1 MNYLVTGCA
10 GFIGYHVAD
19 SILKQDKQSKVIGID
34 NLNDYYSVKLKQKR
48 IQLLKQNK
56 RFNFLKINLIDKKKI
71 ITVFKKHKIDF
82 VIHLAAQ
89 AGVRY
94 SLINPKSYYESNI
107 VGFSNIIEISHANN
121 VKKFIFASSSS
132 VYGDKKK
139 YPLNESEKIYPK
151 NIYSASKKLNEDI
164 ASDVSKISKMQMIGL
179 RFFTIYGKWGR
190 PDMLIFSFLKSAKEQ
205 KIYYLNDYGNHV
217 RDFTHIDDVLII
229 INKLIKKK
237 INQKFQIFNICS
249 NNPIKINFLISR
261 MQNYLTK
268 KAIIKKVHHNK
279 VEVFKTHGDNSKIK
293 KYLKIRKFKNITN
306 ELNKIIDWYEK
317 EKIWKIT
324 S

>member
-10 GFIGYHVAD
+10 GFIGYHIAN
-19 SILKQDKQSKVIGID
+19 SIIKKNKKARVLGID
-34 NLNDYYSVKLKQKR
+34 NLNNYYSVKLKKKR
-48 IQLLKQNK
+48 IKLLEKNK

-71 ITVFKKHKIDF
+71 IRVFKKHKIDF

-94 SLINPKSYYESNI
+94 SLINPESYYESNI

-132 VYGDKKK
+132 VYGDKKR
-139 YPLNESEKIYPK
+139 YPLNETEKIYPK

>member
-71 ITVFKKHKIDF
+71 IRVFKKHKIDF

-94 SLINPKSYYESNI
+94 SLINPESYYESNI

-132 VYGDKKK
+132 VYGDKKR
-139 YPLNESEKIYPK
+139 YPLNETEKIYPK

>member
-10 GFIGYHVAD
+10 GFIGYHVAV

-48 IQLLKQNK
+48 IQLLKQSK

-71 ITVFKKHKIDF
+71 IRVFNKHKIDF

-94 SLINPKSYYESNI
+94 SLINPESYYESNI

-132 VYGDKKK
+132 VYGDKKR
-139 YPLNESEKIYPK
+139 YPLNETEKIYPK

-261 MQNYLTK
+261 MQNYLIK

-293 KYLKIRKFKNITN
+293 EYLKIRKFKNITN

>member
-10 GFIGYHVAD
+10 GFIGYHVAV

-48 IQLLKQNK
+48 IQLLKQSK

-71 ITVFKKHKIDF
+71 IRVFKKHKIDF

-94 SLINPKSYYESNI
+94 SLINPESYYESNI

-132 VYGDKKK
+132 VYGDKKR
-139 YPLNESEKIYPK
+139 YPLNETEKIYPK

-205 KIYYLNDYGNHV
+205 KIYYLNDYGNHI

-324 S
+324 N

>member
-10 GFIGYHVAD
+10 GFIGYHVAV

-48 IQLLKQNK
+48 IQLLKQSK

-71 ITVFKKHKIDF
+71 IRVFNKHKIDF

-94 SLINPKSYYESNI
+94 SLINPESYYESNI

-132 VYGDKKK
+132 VYGDKKR
-139 YPLNESEKIYPK
+139 YPLNETEKIYPK

-279 VEVFKTHGDNSKIK
+279 VEVFKTHGDNLKIKNYLKIK
-293 KYLKIRKFKNITN
+293 KFKVITN

-324 S
+324 I

>member
-10 GFIGYHVAD
+10 GFIGYHVAV

-94 SLINPKSYYESNI
+94 SLINPESYYESNI

-132 VYGDKKK
+132 VYGDKKR
-139 YPLNESEKIYPK
+139 YPLNETEKIYPK

>member
-10 GFIGYHVAD
+10 GFIGYHVAV

-48 IQLLKQNK
+48 IQLLKQSK

-71 ITVFKKHKIDF
+71 ITVFKKHKIDI

-94 SLINPKSYYESNI
+94 SLINPESYYESNI

-132 VYGDKKK
+132 VYGDKKR
-139 YPLNESEKIYPK
+139 YPLNETEKIYPK

-293 KYLKIRKFKNITN
+293 EYLKIRKFKNITN

>member
-10 GFIGYHVAD
+10 GFIGYHVAV

-48 IQLLKQNK
+48 IQLLKQSK

-71 ITVFKKHKIDF
+71 IRVFNKHKIDF

-94 SLINPKSYYESNI
+94 SLINPESYYESNI

-132 VYGDKKK
+132 VYGDKKR
-139 YPLNESEKIYPK
+139 YPLNETEKIYPK

-293 KYLKIRKFKNITN
+293 EYLKIRKFKNITN

>member
-94 SLINPKSYYESNI
+94 SLINPESYYESNI

-132 VYGDKKK
+132 VYGDKKR
-139 YPLNESEKIYPK
+139 YPLNETEKIYPK

-205 KIYYLNDYGNHV
+205 KIYYLNDYGNHI

>member
-10 GFIGYHVAD
+10 GFIGYHVAV

-48 IQLLKQNK
+48 IQLLKQSK

-71 ITVFKKHKIDF
+71 IRVFNKHKIDF

-132 VYGDKKK
+132 VYGDKKR
-139 YPLNESEKIYPK
+139 YPLNETEKIYPK

-268 KAIIKKVHHNK
+268 KAIIKKVHHNE

>member
-71 ITVFKKHKIDF
+71 IRVFKKHKIDF

-94 SLINPKSYYESNI
+94 SLINPESYYESNI

-132 VYGDKKK
+132 VYGDKKR
-139 YPLNESEKIYPK
+139 YPLNETEKIYPK

-261 MQNYLTK
+261 IQNYLTK

>member
-1 MNYLVTGCA
+1 
-10 GFIGYHVAD
+10 
-19 SILKQDKQSKVIGID
+19 
-34 NLNDYYSVKLKQKR
+34 
-48 IQLLKQNK
+48 
-56 RFNFLKINLIDKKKI
+56 
-71 ITVFKKHKIDF
+71 
-82 VIHLAAQ
+82 
-89 AGVRY
+89 
-94 SLINPKSYYESNI
+94 
-107 VGFSNIIEISHANN
+107 
-121 VKKFIFASSSS
+121 
-132 VYGDKKK
+132 
-139 YPLNESEKIYPK
+139 
-151 NIYSASKKLNEDI
+151 
-164 ASDVSKISKMQMIGL
+164 MQMIGL

>member
-10 GFIGYHVAD
+10 GFIGYHVAV

-48 IQLLKQNK
+48 IQLLKQSK

-71 ITVFKKHKIDF
+71 IRVFNKHKIDF

-94 SLINPKSYYESNI
+94 SLINPESYYESNI

-132 VYGDKKK
+132 VYGDKKR
-139 YPLNESEKIYPK
+139 YPLNETEKIYPK

-261 MQNYLTK
+261 MQNYLIK

>member
-10 GFIGYHVAD
+10 GFIGYHVAV

-48 IQLLKQNK
+48 IQLLKQSK

-71 ITVFKKHKIDF
+71 IRVFNKHKIDF

-94 SLINPKSYYESNI
+94 SLINPESYYESNI

-132 VYGDKKK
+132 VYGDKKR
-139 YPLNESEKIYPK
+139 YPLNETEKIYPK

-237 INQKFQIFNICS
+237 INQNFQIFNICS

-268 KAIIKKVHHNK
+268 KAIIKKVHHNE

>member
-10 GFIGYHVAD
+10 GFIGYHVAV

-48 IQLLKQNK
+48 IQLLKQSK

-71 ITVFKKHKIDF
+71 IRVFKKHKIDF

-94 SLINPKSYYESNI
+94 SLINPESYYESNI

-132 VYGDKKK
+132 VYGDKKR
-139 YPLNESEKIYPK
+139 YPLNETEKIYPK

>member
-10 GFIGYHVAD
+10 GFIGYHVAV

-48 IQLLKQNK
+48 IQLLKQSK

-71 ITVFKKHKIDF
+71 IRVFNKHKIDF

-132 VYGDKKK
+132 VYGDKK
-139 YPLNESEKIYPK
+139 N
-151 NIYSASKKLNEDI
+151 
-164 ASDVSKISKMQMIGL
+164 
-179 RFFTIYGKWGR
+179 
-190 PDMLIFSFLKSAKEQ
+190 
-205 KIYYLNDYGNHV
+205 
-217 RDFTHIDDVLII
+217 TH
-229 INKLIKKK
+229 
-237 INQKFQIFNICS
+237 
-249 NNPIKINFLISR
+249 
-261 MQNYLTK
+261 
-268 KAIIKKVHHNK
+268 
-279 VEVFKTHGDNSKIK
+279 
-293 KYLKIRKFKNITN
+293 
-306 ELNKIIDWYEK
+306 
-317 EKIWKIT
+317 
-324 S
+324 